1 MKLDD
6 GRRFTIIGENIHATR
21 VVLRSGRRVT
31 TLPDGREALAFVG
44 ADGGVRSLVIPDA
57 ILETQDFANGKVK
70 HVQAALRAA
79 MSGGPDAADGVAYIA
94 WMVDRQIAAGADY
107 LDINVDELSTREEEQ
122 RAAMAWLVGTVG
134 AMSHAPVSLD
144 SSSAATISV
153 GIEAAHPAGLRP
165 LLNSAALDRLDVL
178 DLAAEAGCPVV
189 VSAAGSA
196 DLPTTADD
204 RVANAL
210 RMVEEAAARGVPLAD
225 LHIDTIVLPVAVSMD
240 GQSAKHFLDAVSR
253 LRAELGPDVHL
264 TGGLSN
270 VSFGMPER
278 RLVND
283 VFLDLA
289 MQAGADSG
297 IIDPIANDPRRA
309 AALDR
314 EARPYRLAADAL
326 MGRDLFCMEFLTA
339 YRAGELGTASAGA

>member
-21 VVLRSGRRVT
+21 VVQRSGKRVT
-31 TLPDGREALAFVG
+31 TLPDGREALAFAG
-44 ADGGVRSLVIPDA
+44 ADGGERRLVIPDA

-94 WMVDRQIAAGADY
+94 WMVDRQVAAGADY
-107 LDINVDELSTREEEQ
+107 LDVNVDELSTREEEQ
-122 RAAMAWLVGTVG
+122 RAAMAWLVGTIG

-144 SSSAATISV
+144 SSSVATIGV
-153 GIEAAHPAGLRP
+153 GIEAARPAGLRP

-178 DLAAEAGCPVV
+178 DLAAAAGSPVV

-196 DLPTTADD
+196 DLPSTADE
-204 RVANAL
+204 RVANAM
-210 RMVEEAAARGVPLAD
+210 RMVEAAATRGIPLAD

-240 GQSAKHFLDAVSR
+240 GQSAKHFLDAVAH
-253 LRAELGPDVHL
+253 LRAELGPEVHL

-297 IIDPIANDPRRA
+297 IIDPLANDPRRSA
-309 AALDR
+309 VLDR
-314 EARPYRLAADAL
+314 DARPYRLAADAL
-326 MGRDLFCMEFLTA
+326 TGRDLYCMEFLTA
-339 YRAGELGTASAGA
+339 YRAGELGAARTGA

>member
-1 MKLDD
+1 
-6 GRRFTIIGENIHATR
+6 
-21 VVLRSGRRVT
+21 
-31 TLPDGREALAFVG
+31 
-44 ADGGVRSLVIPDA
+44 
-57 ILETQDFANGKVK
+57 
-70 HVQAALRAA
+70 
-79 MSGGPDAADGVAYIA
+79 
-94 WMVDRQIAAGADY
+94 
-107 LDINVDELSTREEEQ
+107 
-122 RAAMAWLVGTVG
+122 MAWLVGTVG

-178 DLAAEAGCPVV
+178 DLAATADSPVV

-196 DLPTTADD
+196 DLPSTADD
-204 RVANAL
+204 RVANAM
-210 RMVEEAAARGVPLAD
+210 RMVEAATSRGIPLAD

-253 LRAELGPDVHL
+253 LRSELGPDVHL

-297 IIDPIANDPRRA
+297 IIDRSRTIATRPRSTETVRTSS
-309 AALDR
+309 
-314 EARPYRLAADAL
+314 RP
-326 MGRDLFCMEFLTA
+326 MHSWDLFCMEFLGLPGG
-339 YRAGELGTASAGA
+339 RLGTAPAGTWFQPTKKATARRPTTKGTDRWRTSRAHRRIEQATATPLPP